1 MQPGRLGTS
10 ATTYPSSPGYNNT
23 RLVMSAIL
31 LVKIDLL
38 QDLVVD
44 QFEKAFGTER
54 ERQRPDAA
62 RNAVRKLLANTDGVI
77 RSR

>member
-1 MQPGRLGTS
+1 
-10 ATTYPSSPGYNNT
+10 
-23 RLVMSAIL
+23 MSAIL

-54 ERQRPDAA
+54 E
-62 RNAVRKLLANTDGVI
+62 
-77 RSR
+77 